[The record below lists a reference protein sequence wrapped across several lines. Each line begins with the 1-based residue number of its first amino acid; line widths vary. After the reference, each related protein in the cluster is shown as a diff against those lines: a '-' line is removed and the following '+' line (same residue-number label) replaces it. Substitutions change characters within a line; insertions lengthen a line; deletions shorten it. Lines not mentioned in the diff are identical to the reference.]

1 MSAMATTTRRN
12 WLARTLVVL
21 GLPAAAFLAGRARAQ
36 AAEPQVVKLVAQRF
50 HYTPAEFTVTAG
62 RPVVLE
68 ITSLDFVHGFHMPDL
83 KLRADLPPGVVT
95 RLRFTV
101 DKPGE
106 YDFLCDNFCG
116 DQHEEMGARMLVTPG

>member
-1 MSAMATTTRRN
+1 MATTRRG
-12 WLARTLVVL
+12 WLAGALAL
-21 GLPAAAFLAGRARAQ
+21 ALPSTALLCRGAAAQAG
-36 AAEPQVVKLVAQRF
+36 EPQVIKLVAQRF

-68 ITSLDFVHGFHMPDL
+68 FTSLDFVHGFHMPDL

-101 DKPGE
+101 DKPGA

-116 DQHEEMGARMLVTPG
+116 DKHEEMGGRMVVAPG